1 MIHPSLCVCVCVW
14 VGGWVGVWVGG
25 CGCVGGWGCVGGCG
39 YVHVCLHAWGHELLV
54 PFITIMLS
62 RQTKGVP

>member
-1 MIHPSLCVCVCVW
+1 MIHPSVCVW
-14 VGGWVGVWVGG
+14 MCLWVWV
-25 CGCVGGWGCVGGCG
+25 CRWMWVCS

-62 RQTKGVP
+62 QETKGVN

>member
-1 MIHPSLCVCVCVW
+1 M
-14 VGGWVGVWVGG
+14 GG
-25 CGCVGGWGCVGGCG
+25 CGCVGGWGCVCGCG

-62 RQTKGVP
+62 QETKGVP